1 MGCIL
6 GLFRSFC
13 RCSSSLYIKGI
24 RMLYWTPKLPLFR
37 TVLRPNYDRI
47 ATYFEW
53 VVKFTTEENLVIRF
67 TVFL

>member
-1 MGCIL
+1 
-6 GLFRSFC
+6 
-13 RCSSSLYIKGI
+13 
-24 RMLYWTPKLPLFR
+24 MLYWTPKLPLFR

-67 TVFL
+67 TVFLESACYVYKNNIYYESKQHNLLCS